1 MPEKDILRYVFTQNT
16 QSGIWNTWPVVLMTP
31 TFTRLDIL
39 NIRPYVYFDSN
50 AVIVYHNSRVGVKDK
65 LVINS
70 LAEVNRK
77 NHENIRSGV

>member
-16 QSGIWNTWPVVLMTP
+16 QSGIWNTWPVVLMTS

-50 AVIVYHNSRVGVKDK
+50 AVIVYHNSRVDVKDK